1 MPLFWTG
8 FTGKLVAMEKIDLSI
23 IIVNYNTK
31 DFLKKCL
38 ESLQPVVRKT
48 SFRTEIIIVD
58 NSSSDDSLQFLN
70 SLNWPNLKV
79 IASKKNL
86 GFAKANNLA
95 IKKSSGRYILFLNP
109 DTIVQKDTLK
119 TMIKFM
125 EENPKVGAATCR
137 VELTDGQLDQ
147 ACHRGFPTAWNAF
160 CYFSGLGKLFP
171 KSKIFAGYSL
181 SYLPLDK
188 IHEIDASAGAFLIVR
203 REAGEL
209 LDWFNEDYF
218 WYGEDLDFCYRLK
231 QKGWKIMFVPT
242 TKIIHY
248 KGVASGIKK
257 HSQKISPASKETKI
271 RATKASIE
279 VMRIFFKKHYQKKY
293 PRFVYW
299 LVMLGIK
306 LLEKIRL
313 SRIK

>member
-1 MPLFWTG
+1 
-8 FTGKLVAMEKIDLSI
+8 MEKKIDLSI

-31 DFLKKCL
+31 NFLRRCL
-38 ESLQPVVRKT
+38 ESLI
-48 SFRTEIIIVD
+48 SNYEIIVVD
-58 NSSSDDSLQFLN
+58 NNSSDGSPLMVTKEFPQVKLIKN
-70 SLNWPNLKV
+70 
-79 IASKKNL
+79 KKNL

-109 DTIVQKDTLK
+109 DTIVQKDTIK

-125 EENPKVGAATCR
+125 EENPKVGASTCR
-137 VELTDGQLDQ
+137 VELTNGQLDQ

-160 CYFSGLGKLFP
+160 CYFSGLGKIFP
-171 KSKIFAGYSL
+171 KSKFFAGYSL
-181 SYLPLDK
+181 TYLPLNK
-188 IHEIDASAGAFLIVR
+188 VHEIDAGVGAFLIVR
-203 REAGEL
+203 REAGEQVG
-209 LDWFNEDYF
+209 WFDEDYF

-242 TKIIHY
+242 TKIIHW
-248 KGVASGIKK
+248 KGAASGILK

-271 RATKASIE
+271 KATQSSVE
-279 VMRIFFKKHYQKKY
+279 VMRIFFQKHYQDKY
-293 PRFVYW
+293 PKIVYW
-299 LVMLGIK
+299 LVMVGIK

>member
-1 MPLFWTG
+1 
-8 FTGKLVAMEKIDLSI
+8 MEKTDLSI

-31 DFLKKCL
+31 NFLRQCL
-38 ESLQPVVRKT
+38 KSLNSDK
-48 SFRTEIIIVD
+48 EIIVVD
-58 NSSSDDSLQFLN
+58 NHSSDGSPAMVVKEFPRVKLIKN
-70 SLNWPNLKV
+70 
-79 IASKKNL
+79 KKNL

-109 DTIVQKDTLK
+109 DTIVQKNTLK
-119 TMIKFM
+119 TMIQFM
-125 EENPKVGAATCR
+125 EENPQVGAATCR
-137 VELTDGQLDQ
+137 VELIDGQLDQ

-171 KSKIFAGYSL
+171 QSKIFAGYSL
-181 SYLPLDK
+181 GCLPLDK

-203 REAGEL
+203 REIGESL
-209 LDWFNEDYF
+209 NWFDEDYF

-231 QKGWKIMFVPT
+231 QKGWKIMFVST

-257 HSQKISPASKETKI
+257 HSQKISSAKKQTRIK
-271 RATKASIE
+271 ATKASVE

-299 LVMLGIK
+299 LVMSGIK

>member
-1 MPLFWTG
+1 M
-8 FTGKLVAMEKIDLSI
+8 KKVDLSI

-31 DFLKKCL
+31 NFLRRCL
-38 ESLQPVVRKT
+38 ESLN
-48 SFRTEIIIVD
+48 FNEEIIIVD
-58 NSSSDDSLQFLN
+58 NSSSDGSPAMVAKEFPQVKLIKN
-70 SLNWPNLKV
+70 
-79 IASKKNL
+79 KKNL
-86 GFAKANNLA
+86 GFAKANNLG
-95 IKKSSGRYILFLNP
+95 IKKASGRYILFLNP
-109 DTIVQKDTLK
+109 DTVVQKNTLK

-125 EENPKVGAATCR
+125 DENPQVGAATCR
-137 VELTDGQLDQ
+137 VELPNGQLDQ

-160 CYFSGLGKLFP
+160 CYFSGLGKVFP

-181 SYLPLDK
+181 TYLPLDK

-203 REAGEL
+203 REVGEDL
-209 LDWFNEDYF
+209 KWFDEDYF

-242 TKIIHY
+242 TKIIHW
-248 KGVASGIKK
+248 KGAASGIKK
-257 HSQKISPASKETKI
+257 HSQKISPAKKQTRIK
-271 RATKASIE
+271 ATKASIE

-299 LVMLGIK
+299 LVMSGIK

>member
-1 MPLFWTG
+1 
-8 FTGKLVAMEKIDLSI
+8 AMEKIDLSI

-38 ESLQPVVRKT
+38 ESLQPAIGKT
-48 SFRTEIIIVD
+48 SFRTEIIIAD
-58 NSSSDDSLQFLN
+58 NGSTDGSVEYLEEVKKNKDWQI
-70 SLNWPNLKV
+70 KV
-79 IASKKNL
+79 IQNNENL

-95 IKKSSGRYILFLNP
+95 LKKAQGHYILFLNP
-109 DTIVQKDTLK
+109 DTIVQKETLK

-125 EENPKVGAATCR
+125 DENPKVGAATCR

-160 CYFSGLGKLFP
+160 CYFSGLEKLFP

-181 SYLPLDK
+181 TFLPLDK
-188 IHEIDASAGAFLIVR
+188 IHEIDAGAGAFLIVR
-203 REAGEL
+203 REAGEPL
-209 LDWFNEDYF
+209 GWFDEDHF

-231 QKGWKIMFVPT
+231 QKGWKVMFVPT
-242 TKIIHY
+242 TKIIHW
-248 KGVASGIKK
+248 KGAASGIKK
-257 HSQKISPASKETKI
+257 HSQKVSSASRQTKI
-271 RATKASIE
+271 KAAKASVK
-279 VMRIFFKKHYQKKY
+279 VMRIFFNKHYKNKY
-293 PRFVYW
+293 PRFTYW
-299 LVMLGIK
+299 LVMLAIK